1 MEFAIPGF
9 VKNFCTPNALLTFE
23 EYLMDYASPKTK
35 EVGEA
40 LIEQELMQ
48 MPENR
53 RSMVQKLLERV
64 RNHEHDVR
72 L

>member
-1 MEFAIPGF
+1 
-9 VKNFCTPNALLTFE
+9 
-23 EYLMDYASPKTK
+23 MDYASPKTK

-53 RSMVQKLLERV
+53 RSMVQNCWNV
-64 RNHEHDVR
+64 
-72 L
+72 